1 MEIEGQLNAAERRL
15 ITEAIVG
22 AAKKPLVA
30 VEVGTWLGGGSTLHI
45 LRALEQ
51 NGAGHLW
58 GIEVDRS
65 IYERMLA
72 SIRAAA
78 PVEAKR
84 FTPLFGFSQ
93 DVLKQWKREQP
104 ANTSVDFC
112 FLDGGNNPREQIEE
126 FELLDPLIPVG
137 GQLMTHDAKVRKGR
151 WLVPFISRLDNWE
164 SQLHDFC
171 FLDGGN
177 NPREQIE
184 EFELLDPLIPVGGQ
198 LMTHDAKVR
207 KGRWLV
213 PFISR
218 LDNWESQLHDVSENG
233 LFYAKKIAAQP
244 SPASLRAARR
254 HLFRQTCQPA
264 EIAATWLPAS
274 VCGFALRLLPKKFS
288 RKLSDGAK

>member
-1 MEIEGQLNAAERRL
+1 MAIEGQLNETERRL
-15 ITEAIVG
+15 ITEAITH
-22 AAKKPLVA
+22 AAKKPLIA

-72 SIRAAA
+72 NINAAA

-93 DVLKQWKREQP
+93 DVLKQWKKEQP
-104 ANTSVDFC
+104 ANTAVDFV

-137 GQLMTHDAKVRKGR
+137 GQLMSHDAKVRKGR
-151 WLVPFISRLDNWE
+151 WLVPFVSQLDNWE
-164 SQLHDFC
+164 SKLC
-171 FLDGGN
+171 DGS
-177 NPREQIE
+177 
-184 EFELLDPLIPVGGQ
+184 EL
-198 LMTHDAKVR
+198 
-207 KGRWLV
+207 
-213 PFISR
+213 
-218 LDNWESQLHDVSENG
+218 G

-244 SPASLRAARR
+244 SPASLRVAKR
-254 HLFRQTCQPA
+254 HLFRQKCRPA
-264 EIAATWLPAS
+264 EIAASYLPSS
-274 VCGFALRLLPKKFS
+274 VCGFCLRLLPRKFS
-288 RKLSDGAK
+288 RRLSDGEI